1 MTISQESYELCEL
14 ENSNLRRCLAWA
26 GRHLTADQRAELAI
40 MIGSRMED
48 GGVTTGDEEAQWQYQ
63 KEIQQLCVRAAE
75 LLNKAVSLVHTGP
88 NLVESLDRI
97 NWFTH
102 ADQVANMLMEFD
114 PPEPAASLA
123 VITNAEEA
131 TK

>member
-1 MTISQESYELCEL
+1 MTVSQESYELCEL

-26 GRHLTADQRAELAI
+26 GKHLTPEQRAELAI
-40 MIGSRMED
+40 IIRAQIEA

-88 NLVESLDRI
+88 SLVESLDRI

-102 ADQVANMLMEFD
+102 ADHVANLLMEFD

-123 VITNAEEA
+123 SITNSEEA
-131 TK
+131 SK